1 MLRASCLLLEI
12 NGLRCYEMK
21 IRGKWKGRQLPR
33 VKSRTPLSWATSALP
48 LMALTAHT
56 EWLPCRCATETF
68 SSYHSTTHY
77 YIVRVGGRPA
87 VMAQWHG
94 TGGSSQRCTT
104 DGGCVTEVFRTTC
117 AVHIYIADCEDL
129 WLQSYVYS
137 YSSVVACIYSS

>member
-1 MLRASCLLLEI
+1 M
-12 NGLRCYEMK
+12 
-21 IRGKWKGRQLPR
+21 
-33 VKSRTPLSWATSALP
+33 
-48 LMALTAHT
+48 
-56 EWLPCRCATETF
+56 
-68 SSYHSTTHY
+68 HSTTHY

-129 WLQSYVYS
+129 WLQSYVAIAQWLHAYIAHK
-137 YSSVVACIYSS
+137 YVDNR